1 MRRAGTLG
9 GMEQACSGDPAAT
22 YCRHPYTQR
31 VPLDEVMSPSPSMMC
46 KFCEVMHQGENR
58 SEAQFYGLQPGNEH
72 ENHTFKSAPSFSKI
86 CTSET

>member
-1 MRRAGTLG
+1 
-9 GMEQACSGDPAAT
+9 
-22 YCRHPYTQR
+22 
-31 VPLDEVMSPSPSMMC
+31 MMC